1 MVEMRIHRESLFQTS
16 QRTQELTMTTPFLVK
31 LVKSIN
37 SRLLLLVWILC
48 GFTAQISLAEELGS
62 SVEASPA
69 VVGEVSWLLG
79 KAYLQPAAG
88 RREAIAVGMPVHVND
103 RILTE
108 SSGHVHIRF
117 VDNALVSVRPGS
129 RLEILR
135 YDYVA
140 ERPEQST
147 VKFNLV
153 EGVTRTISGEAAKSA
168 RERFRLNT
176 PIAAI
181 GVRGTDFVVS
191 ATDQTVRALVNEGVI
206 VVAPY
211 SQDCAV
217 DAFGPCA
224 SNAVELTQNSLQII
238 KLDQGEPLPVLL
250 PAQDERDLGSLS
262 EQMQLASTSLNS
274 AANSPVEEKTVG
286 TEVYLENVTSSRV
299 TADVARSVQPP
310 AKPPVAVVAPDVTPA
325 NALSYPELDKR
336 QLVWGRFSAGLG
348 SNERITAAYVDAR
361 ANRSVTVGNSVYA
374 LFRPEKGSIVINRGL
389 GVVGFSLNSAQAFFT
404 NANGTSPMQ
413 VASGNLNIDFDQSRF
428 STDLHLS
435 HTATGSV
442 LFSAQGRIDE
452 AGYFNSQG
460 VDQRMAGA
468 VTIDGREA
476 GYFFE
481 KQLLDGGIQGLTLWD
496 RK

>member
-1 MVEMRIHRESLFQTS
+1 MVRMRNYRESLFKTRQ
-16 QRTQELTMTTPFLVK
+16 QTQELTMTTPFLVK
-31 LVKSIN
+31 LLKSIN
-37 SRLLLLVWILC
+37 LQRLLLVGIVS
-48 GFTAQISLAEELGS
+48 GFCAQTSIAEQPGNTAN
-62 SVEASPA
+62 ASPV

-79 KAYLQPAAG
+79 KAFIQAPAG
-88 RREAIAVGMPVHVND
+88 QREAIAVGTSVHVND

-108 SSGHVHIRF
+108 SGGHVHVRF
-117 VDNALVSVRPGS
+117 VDDALVSVRPGS

-135 YDYVA
+135 YDFDL

-153 EGVTRTISGEAAKSA
+153 EGVTRAISGEAARSA

-211 SQDCAV
+211 STECAV
-217 DAFGPCA
+217 DAFGPCT
-224 SNAVELTQNSLQII
+224 SNAVELTQNSLQMLE
-238 KLDQGEPLPVLL
+238 LDQGAPLPVLL

-262 EQMQLASTSLNS
+262 EEMQLASTSTDAKTN
-274 AANSPVEEKTVG
+274 ADVEEKTAA

-299 TADVARSVQPP
+299 TADVAKTAQPP
-310 AKPPVAVVAPDVTPA
+310 VKPPVAVLTPDVTPA
-325 NALSYPELDKR
+325 AALSYAELDKR
-336 QLVWGRFSAGLG
+336 QLVWGRFAGGTGSA
-348 SNERITAAYVDAR
+348 ERITATYTEAR
-361 ANRSVTVGNSVYA
+361 SSRSVTVGSLDYA
-374 LFRPEKGSIVINRGL
+374 MFRPEKGSIVINHGL
-389 GVVGFSLNSAQAFFT
+389 GVVGFSLSSAQAFFT
-404 NANGTSPMQ
+404 NASGTSPMR

-428 STDLHLS
+428 STDLNLS
-435 HTATGSV
+435 HAATGNV
-442 LFSAQGRIDE
+442 AFSAQGRIDE
-452 AGYFNSQG
+452 AGYFTSLG

>member
-1 MVEMRIHRESLFQTS
+1 MVEMRNYRESLFQS
-16 QRTQELTMTTPFLVK
+16 HQQTQELTMTTPFLVK

-37 SRLLLLVWILC
+37 LQRLLLVWILS
-48 GFTAQISLAEELGS
+48 GFCVQFSIAEEVGS
-62 SVEASPA
+62 PANASPV
-69 VVGEVSWLLG
+69 VVGEVSWFLG
-79 KAYLQPAAG
+79 KAFIQPNAG
-88 RREAIAVGMPVHVND
+88 QREAISVGMPVHVND

-117 VDNALVSVRPGS
+117 VDDALVSVRPGS

-135 YDYVA
+135 YDFDL

-153 EGVTRTISGEAAKSA
+153 EGVTRAISGEAAKSA

-217 DAFGPCA
+217 DAFGPCS
-224 SNAVELTQNSLQII
+224 SNAVELTQNSLQM
-238 KLDQGEPLPVLL
+238 LEFDQGAPLPVLL
-250 PAQDERDLGSLS
+250 PAQDERDLGGLS
-262 EQMQLASTSLNS
+262 EEMQLATSPN
-274 AANSPVEEKTVG
+274 ATTNADVEEKTAG

-310 AKPPVAVVAPDVTPA
+310 VKPPVPVVAPDFTPST
-325 NALSYPELDKR
+325 ALGYTELDKK
-336 QLVWGRFSAGLG
+336 QLVWGRFAGGMGSA
-348 SNERITAAYVDAR
+348 ERITATYSEAR
-361 ANRSVTVGNSVYA
+361 GSRAVTVGNADYA

-389 GVVGFSLNSAQAFFT
+389 GVVGFSLSSAQAFFT
-404 NANGTSPMQ
+404 NASGSSAMQ
-413 VASGNLNIDFDQSRF
+413 VSSGNLNIDFDQSRF
-428 STDLHLS
+428 STDLNLAHA
-435 HTATGSV
+435 ATGNV
-442 LFSAQGRIDE
+442 VFSAQGRIDE

-460 VDQRMAGA
+460 IDQRMAGA

>member
-1 MVEMRIHRESLFQTS
+1 
-16 QRTQELTMTTPFLVK
+16 MTTPFFVK

-37 SRLLLLVWILC
+37 PHRLLLVWILS
-48 GFTAQISLAEELGS
+48 GISAQISIAEESAGL
-62 SVEASPA
+62 VDASPA
-69 VVGEVSWLLG
+69 AVGEVSWLLG
-79 KAYLQPAAG
+79 KAFIQPAAG
-88 RREAIAVGMPVHVND
+88 QREAISVGMPVHVND

-108 SSGHVHIRF
+108 SNGHVHIRF
-117 VDNALVSVRPGS
+117 IDDALVSVRPGS

-135 YDYVA
+135 YDYVS
-140 ERPEQST
+140 EHPEQST

-153 EGVTRTISGEAAKSA
+153 EGVTRAISGEAAKSA

-211 SQDCAV
+211 SQECAI
-217 DAFGPCA
+217 DAFGPCS
-224 SNAVELTQNSLQII
+224 SNAVELTHNSLQMLE
-238 KLDQGEPLPVLL
+238 LDRGAPLPVLL
-250 PAQDERDLGSLS
+250 PAQDERDLGGLS
-262 EQMQLASTSLNS
+262 EEMQLATSPNATTS
-274 AANSPVEEKTVG
+274 ANVEEKTPG

-325 NALSYPELDKR
+325 NALSFPELDRK

-348 SNERITAAYVDAR
+348 SNERITSAYSDAR
-361 ANRSVTVGNSVYA
+361 TNRSVTVGNSVYV
-374 LFRPEKGSIVINRGL
+374 LFRPENGSIVINPGL
-389 GVVGFSLNSAQAFFT
+389 GVVGFSLSSAQASFT
-404 NANGTSPMQ
+404 NASGTSAMQ
-413 VASGNLNIDFDQSRF
+413 VAGGNLNIDFDQSRF
-428 STDLHLS
+428 STDLNLAHA
-435 HTATGSV
+435 ATGKV
-442 LFSAQGRIDE
+442 VFSAQGRIDE

>member
-1 MVEMRIHRESLFQTS
+1 MVEMRNYRESLFQTR
-16 QRTQELTMTTPFLVK
+16 QQTQELTMTTPFLVK

-37 SRLLLLVWILC
+37 PQRLLLVWILS
-48 GFTAQISLAEELGS
+48 GFYVQFSIAEEVS
-62 SVEASPA
+62 SPANASPA

-79 KAYLQPAAG
+79 KAFIQPATG
-88 RREAIAVGMPVHVND
+88 QREAISVGMPVHVND
-103 RILTE
+103 RIVTE

-117 VDNALVSVRPGS
+117 VDDALVSVRPGS
-129 RLEILR
+129 RLEIVR
-135 YDYVA
+135 YDFDL

-153 EGVTRTISGEAAKSA
+153 EGVTRAISGEAAKSA

-211 SQDCAV
+211 SQDCAI
-217 DAFGPCA
+217 DAFGPCS
-224 SNAVELTQNSLQII
+224 SNAVELTQNSLQMLE
-238 KLDQGEPLPVLL
+238 LDQGAPLPVLL
-250 PAQDERDLGSLS
+250 PAQDERDLGGLS
-262 EQMQLASTSLNS
+262 EEMQLASTSPNS
-274 AANSPVEEKTVG
+274 TTNAGVEEKTAG

-299 TADVARSVQPP
+299 TADVARTVQPP
-310 AKPPVAVVAPDVTPA
+310 VKPPVAVVAPDVTPSL
-325 NALSYPELDKR
+325 ALNFAELDKK
-336 QLVWGRFSAGLG
+336 QLVWGRFAGGMGSA
-348 SNERITAAYVDAR
+348 ERITSTYTEAR
-361 ANRSVTVGNSVYA
+361 SSRSVTVGNSDYA
-374 LFRPEKGSIVINRGL
+374 LFRPENGSIVINRGL
-389 GVVGFSLNSAQAFFT
+389 GVVGFSLSSAQAFFT
-404 NANGTSPMQ
+404 NASGTSPMQ

-428 STDLHLS
+428 STDLNLS
-435 HTATGSV
+435 HTATGNV
-442 LFSAQGRIDE
+442 AFSAQGRIDE
-452 AGYFNSQG
+452 AGYFNSQA